1 MGSPERAQ
9 CALGC
14 GGSVGGVRG
23 AGNLGPPPRASGSE
37 PPRKRRPSV
46 LPEAKPCRRRDSLP
60 PRRIKCGAPGA
71 RAVRSGVR
79 RRHWRRAR
87 CWGFRAAASRER
99 ERAAAEAASKRFAG
113 GKTLPKAGFTPPR
126 RIKCGAPERAQ
137 CALGCGGGIGGV
149 RGAGDLGPPPRAGA
163 SRRGS
168 GVRVAFCRR
177 QNLAEGGIHSRRGG

>member
-1 MGSPERAQ
+1 MGPPERGQ

-14 GGSVGGVRG
+14 GGSIGGVRG

-60 PRRIKCGAPGA
+60 PRRIKCGVPGA

-79 RRHWRRAR
+79 RRRWRRAR
-87 CWGFRAAASRER
+87 CWGFRAAASWER

-113 GKTLPKAGFTPPR
+113 GKTLPKAGFTPAEEDKMWGPR
-126 RIKCGAPERAQ
+126 ARAVRSGVRRQ
-137 CALGCGGGIGGV
+137 HWRRARCWEFRAARAMAQRRNSGV
-149 RGAGDLGPPPRAGA
+149 RG
-163 SRRGS
+163 
-168 GVRVAFCRR
+168 RV
-177 QNLAEGGIHSRRGG
+177 